1 MKKIL
6 SVVLAL
12 SLIFGMFA
20 MTSVAV
26 DDGIIVTVANDIH
39 YNKAYTEAARK
50 SNYISEDFAHVTV
63 DEKMASEGLAIITA
77 FLEAAGENES
87 DYVIIPG
94 DIADYGLKEEAEFM
108 AEEFRKFEEKYNKQ
122 VYVVPGNHDLS
133 KMPYT
138 EFEKIFAEFGY
149 NEAIANHDK
158 TASYVVDLK
167 NGYRLIGIDSCVQG
181 TGKHGINAELVN
193 WVSEQCEQA
202 KADGKKVLA
211 MMHHNLLEHFIFG
224 STIHSGGVVGPKVAG
239 FADALAKGGVKYIFT
254 GHTHDSDV
262 AMYTAD
268 DGSILYD
275 VVTGTLL
282 SYTCPYRVVDFGKN
296 VKIETRNI
304 DKIDTSILP
313 KGISETAL
321 ALAESDFTE
330 YSRVCT
336 WIGLEALFTGMLTGE
351 GLADLLKLED
361 GDLKN
366 LLIKVGDRLGEVL
379 NMPFEKEDEIEEG
392 KSIESI
398 AEKYDVEIP
407 DSDYKNMIDL
417 AITYYVAHNVGD
429 ENIPVYEDEAVLL
442 TSGLA
447 VALGYAL
454 SEVSAEEYATVMNLL
469 LNLADVNVPV
479 DFLYYAGS
487 AIKRMEGIEIYVT
500 LVLVPFVNEFA
511 VDKAP
516 ADNLVTLPG
525 YDVVEGEDAA
535 DIKGENKTIWEKIAD
550 FFDKIFGAIK
560 TAFAF
565 LPWVN

>member
-1 MKKIL
+1 MKKIISIL
-6 SVVLAL
+6 VVLSML
-12 SLIFGMFA
+12 CGMFA
-20 MTSVAV
+20 LTSVAA
-26 DDGIIVTVANDIH
+26 DDGITLTVANDIH
-39 YNKAYTEAARK
+39 YNKAYTTTARK

-108 AEEFRKFEEKYNKQ
+108 ANMFREFEAKYNKQ

-138 EFEKIFAEFGY
+138 EFVKIFAEFGY
-149 NEAIANHDK
+149 NEAIAKHDK
-158 TASYVVDLK
+158 TGSYVVDLK
-167 NGYRLIGIDSCVQG
+167 NGYRLIGIDSCTQG
-181 TGKHGINAELVN
+181 TGKHGINADLVN
-193 WVSEQCEQA
+193 WVSAQCKQA
-202 KADGKKVLA
+202 KADGKNVFA
-211 MMHHNLLEHFIFG
+211 MMHHNLLEHFILG

-268 DGSILYD
+268 DGSIIYD
-275 VVTGTLL
+275 VVTPTLL

-313 KGISETAL
+313 SGISETAL

-336 WIGLEALFTGMLTGE
+336 WIGLEALFVGMLTGK

-361 GDLKN
+361 KELEA
-366 LLIKVGDRLGEVL
+366 LIIKVGDKLGEVL

-392 KSIESI
+392 KSIESL

-407 DSDYKNMIDL
+407 DSDYKNLIDL
-417 AITYYVAHNVGD
+417 AITYYVAHNMGD
-429 ENIPVYEDEAVLL
+429 ENIPTYSDEAILL
-442 TSGLA
+442 TRGVA
-447 VALGYAL
+447 TALGYAL
-454 SEVSAEEYATVMNLL
+454 SDVTAEEYASVMSLL
-469 LNLADVNVPV
+469 VGLADVNIPV
-479 DFLYYAGS
+479 DFFYYAGD

-500 LVLVPFVNEFA
+500 LVLVPFIGEFST
-511 VDKAP
+511 DDAP
-516 ADNLVTLPG
+516 ADNFVTLPG
-525 YDVVEGEDAA
+525 YDVAEGEDAA
-535 DIKGENKTIWEKIAD
+535 DVKGETIWDKITN
-550 FFDKIFGAIK
+550 FFEKIFGVVRTI
-560 TAFAF
+560 FAF